1 MTQNA
6 FYLMLKALFVL
17 EIFTLL
23 AKNFWSCKIRLE
35 TKVNL
40 NSQFY
45 DVTDWTTISYN
56 AHIPQYFKKQ
66 KQPDNEFFSHN
77 RI

>member
-45 DVTDWTTISYN
+45 DVTGWTTIT
-56 AHIPQYFKKQ
+56 HIPQYFKKQ
-66 KQPDNEFFSHN
+66 KQPDNEFLSHN

>member
-6 FYLMLKALFVL
+6 FYLTLKALFLL

-23 AKNFWSCKIRLE
+23 AQNFWSCQIRLE

-45 DVTDWTTISYN
+45 DVTDWTTINYN

-66 KQPDNEFFSHN
+66 KHPDIEFFSHN